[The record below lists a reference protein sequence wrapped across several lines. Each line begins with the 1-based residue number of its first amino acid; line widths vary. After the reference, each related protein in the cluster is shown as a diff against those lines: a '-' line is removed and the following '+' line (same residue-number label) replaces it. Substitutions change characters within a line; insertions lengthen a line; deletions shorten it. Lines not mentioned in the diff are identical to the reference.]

1 MKLQILM
8 EKQISTNLTWNC
20 EISDVEKTTKR
31 KSMISLLSQ
40 FKNYQ
45 NRFRNHGEILE
56 NVSLKRIKKLLKDIW
71 QFLYF
76 FCPANIKVNS
86 NFTYEKTTNLL
97 ELRSHTISRLLEILI

>member
-1 MKLQILM
+1 M
-8 EKQISTNLTWNC
+8 ENQISTNLTWDC
-20 EISDVEKTTKR
+20 EKSDVEMSTKR
-31 KSMISLLSQ
+31 KIMISSLSQ

-45 NRFRNHGEILE
+45 NRFRNNGEIVE
-56 NVSLKRIKKLLKDIW
+56 NVSPKRLKKLLKDIL